1 MKISA
6 FLKAFGLFV
15 VTILVACAPKN
26 TPVPTETSAPVAAN
40 AASEN
45 SRLDPSEERGV
56 VAEFLKYV
64 RPVYEKYREN
74 GSSIVGE
81 MVIQMAFI
89 QDGNVDSL
97 DIVESTVNNPD
108 FEKSLRENL
117 MTMNYDNGGYGAH
130 RFKTKV
136 YFSDEGVFGSINER
150 SAKDVIAKFQ
160 EYMQSRLPP
169 IYIEYVE
176 KHTFYNSK
184 MNVYIS
190 IVGSGAIDTVK
201 VLESNIGIPEFE
213 KAVVDDIYQWKFESG
228 KYDKFGLAF
237 PFRFPNG
244 GPKGPRDGKKV
255 FEVVEKNK
263 KDRLY
268 PIYYSFLKNHSRF
281 SGKITLHA
289 TVNPDGSVQKVDIIH
304 ASTNYP
310 EFEKAIADDI
320 MQWNFGR
327 GPFSNSV
334 VEIQPVFS
342 DDRMN
347 DNSLYRPNGL

>member
-1 MKISA
+1 MNLKSTTFA
-6 FLKAFGLFV
+6 FLSVCVLM
-15 VTILVACAPKN
+15 LVACAPKN
-26 TPVPTETSAPVAAN
+26 TPVQTESSAPVA

-45 SRLDPSEERGV
+45 SRLDPSEEKGV

-64 RPVYEKYREN
+64 RPVYDKYRQN

-81 MVIQMAFI
+81 MVVQMAFH
-89 QDGNVDSL
+89 QTGSVDSL
-97 DIVESTVNNPD
+97 KFVKSTVNNPE
-108 FEKSLRENL
+108 FENSLRENL
-117 MTMNYDNGGYGAH
+117 LRLNYDNGGYGAH
-130 RFKTKV
+130 SFKTTV
-136 YFSDEGVFGSINER
+136 YFTDEGVFGSINER
-150 SAKDVIAKFQ
+150 SAKDVLATFR

-169 IYIEYVE
+169 IFLEYVE

-190 IVGSGAIDTVK
+190 IIGSGVIDTVK
-201 VLESNIGIPEFE
+201 VLESNIGSPEFE
-213 KAVVDDIYQWKFESG
+213 KAVVDDIKQWKFESG

-237 PFRFPNG
+237 PLRFPNG
-244 GPKGPRDGKKV
+244 GPKGPRDAKQIQ
-255 FEVVEKNK
+255 ETVEKNEK
-263 KDRLY
+263 TRLY
-268 PIYYSFLKNHSRF
+268 PIYYNFLKNHSRF

-320 MQWNFGR
+320 MQWDFGR
-327 GPFSNSV
+327 GTFSNSV

-342 DDRMN
+342 DDRLN
-347 DNSLYRPNGL
+347 DNSFYRPNGR